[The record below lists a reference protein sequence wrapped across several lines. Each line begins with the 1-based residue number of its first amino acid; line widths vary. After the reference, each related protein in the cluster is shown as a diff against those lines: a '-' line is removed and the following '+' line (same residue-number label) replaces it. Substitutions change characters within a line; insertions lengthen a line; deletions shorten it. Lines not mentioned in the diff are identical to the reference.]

1 MRNIMAKTKK
11 IPVIK
16 NRVVLKQK
24 NKRSVWPQVR
34 ILILTFAI
42 MLLFVWIKIET
53 NLKLAEIQRLETV
66 LAQNLAEN
74 KKLKTEKIR
83 LSSFGRI
90 HKLAQNLGLEFLA
103 SEDIVQISK
112 K

>member
-1 MRNIMAKTKK
+1 MAKTKK

-16 NRVVLKQK
+16 NRGIVLKK
-24 NKRSVWPQVR
+24 KKKRSVWPQVR

-42 MLLFVWIKIET
+42 MLLFAWLKIQT
-53 NLKLAEIQRLETV
+53 NLKLAEIQKLETV

-74 KKLKTEKIR
+74 EKIKTEKNR

-90 HKLAQNLGLEFLA
+90 HKIAKELGLEFLA
-103 SEDIVQISK
+103 SENIVQISK

>member
-1 MRNIMAKTKK
+1 MAKTKK

-16 NRVVLKQK
+16 NRVVLRKK
-24 NKRSVWPQVR
+24 KKRSAWPQVG

-42 MLLFVWIKIET
+42 MLLFVWLKIQT

-66 LAQNLAEN
+66 LKQNLAEN
-74 KKLKTEKIR
+74 KKLKAEKIR

-90 HKLAQNLGLEFLA
+90 HKIAKELGLEFLE

>member
-1 MRNIMAKTKK
+1 MAKTRK

-16 NRVVLKQK
+16 NRVVLRKK
-24 NKRSVWPQVR
+24 KKRSVWPQVR
-34 ILILTFAI
+34 VLILTFAM
-42 MLLFVWIKIET
+42 MLLFVWLNIQT
-53 NLKLAEIQRLETV
+53 NLKLAEIQRLEAV
-66 LAQNLAEN
+66 LTQNLAEN

-90 HKLAQNLGLEFLA
+90 HKIAQKLGLEFLA
-103 SEDIVQISK
+103 REDIVQISK

>member
-1 MRNIMAKTKK
+1 MAKTKK

-16 NRVVLKQK
+16 NRVVLKK
-24 NKRSVWPQVR
+24 KKKRSVWPQVR
-34 ILILTFAI
+34 VLILTFAM
-42 MLLFVWIKIET
+42 MLLFVWLKIQT

-90 HKLAQNLGLEFLA
+90 HKIAQELGLEFLA

>member
-1 MRNIMAKTKK
+1 MAKTRK

-16 NRVVLKQK
+16 NRVVLRKK
-24 NKRSVWPQVR
+24 KKRSVWPQVR
-34 ILILTFAI
+34 VLILTFAM
-42 MLLFVWIKIET
+42 MLLFVWLKIQT
-53 NLKLAEIQRLETV
+53 NLKLAEIQRLEAV

-74 KKLKTEKIR
+74 KKLKTKQIR

-90 HKLAQNLGLEFLA
+90 YKIAQGLGLEFLA
-103 SEDIVQISK
+103 REDIVQIPK